1 MQTRRV
7 GKLWSRTPDL
17 SSLEWIVCL
26 TPFLLVPGL
35 FTRSVFSVFS
45 VPKVTVLWL
54 VALVLLA
61 LELGR
66 SVSSGHIRLARRP
79 VDMTVGFLV
88 VAVVT
93 AALFSP
99 HRHMA
104 WSGVG
109 VRWSGAL
116 TYVAY
121 GVILRSFAVAATKD
135 RLPMLTTVV
144 AVGAVPVFGYA
155 LVQVLGLDPLDWP
168 VSLSFGGDV
177 MSTFGNPNFSSAYLA
192 IATPF
197 MLVLALRRRGPR
209 IVRVAGAAAFALALG
224 SIGFL
229 MSLQGQLAALSSLVV
244 VLAVVS
250 DGRRVTGRL
259 VLRVAP
265 YVLAVPLVPLVGTLM
280 GPEVLLGVAVL
291 YAIWASF
298 PEPSSPEA
306 EADGRDASPRRSP
319 LPPFALVLGGG
330 LAAGV
335 SALIVV
341 SLFGPRLSGALGERW
356 EFWRVAMDMFADR
369 PLTGLGLETFGTRF
383 AELRSIEHAEVSPSH
398 LSDSAHSVPF
408 GLLARGGLLVAL
420 AYTVLVIV
428 TGWSAVSAW
437 RRTRG
442 DERLLV
448 AGVIG
453 GWVAFHL
460 QSAVSVDIPALGFA
474 HASFAGVL
482 LSLGWSGSPGRWL
495 LPGNSAW
502 LRLPVVVR
510 GVAGVSAAVLLVATL
525 AGPVLGPFRAD
536 RAHHEAMMAM
546 TRSDGEVIESKL
558 LEAVRHQPYDGILWN
573 LLGEVQASAGDHDL
587 AHRSLTRAAELRP
600 GDPAMAVRA
609 ARSAVGLLVRPGYLA
624 EAIRWYEVAAA
635 SDPYGSSRAEAA
647 DFFSAIGKQDRALEL
662 QRDGSRDG
670 R

>member
-17 SSLEWIVCL
+17 GSLEWMVCL

-35 FTRSVFSVFS
+35 FTRSTFSVFS

-66 SVSSGHIRLARRP
+66 SVSSGHLRLARRP
-79 VDMTVGFLV
+79 VDIVVGLLV
-88 VAVVT
+88 VSVVT
-93 AALFSP
+93 AALLSP
-99 HRHMA
+99 HVHLA

-121 GVILRSFAVAATKD
+121 GVVLRSFAVSATKA
-135 RLPMLTTVV
+135 RLATLTTVV
-144 AVGAVPVFGYA
+144 VVGAVPVFGYA

-209 IVRVAGAAAFALALG
+209 VVRIAGAGAFVLALG
-224 SIGFL
+224 CIGFL
-229 MSLQGQLAALSSLVV
+229 ISLQGQLAALSSLVV
-244 VLAVVS
+244 VLAVVTDS
-250 DGRRVTGRL
+250 GRVTGRA
-259 VLRVAP
+259 VLQVAP
-265 YVLAVPLVPLVGTLM
+265 YVLAVPLVPLVASLV
-280 GPEVLLGVAVL
+280 GPEVLLGVAAL
-291 YAIWASF
+291 YAFWASF
-298 PEPSSPEA
+298 PGPSSPEA
-306 EADGRDASPRRSP
+306 EADGRDSSPRCSP
-319 LPPFALVLGGG
+319 PPRLALILGGG
-330 LAAGV
+330 LVAGV
-335 SALIVV
+335 SALVV
-341 SLFGPRLSGALGERW
+341 VGFFGTRLSGALGERW
-356 EFWRVAMDMFADR
+356 EFWRVALDMFADR

-383 AELRSIEHAEVSPSH
+383 AELRSVEHAAVSPSH

-408 GLLARGGLLVAL
+408 GLLAGGGLLVAV

-428 TGWSAVSAW
+428 VGWAAVSAW

-448 AGVIG
+448 AGVIA

-460 QSAVSVDIPALGFA
+460 QSAVSVDLPALGFA

-482 LSLGWSGSPGRWL
+482 LSLGWSSSPEWWA
-495 LPGNSAW
+495 LPGHSSW
-502 LRLPVVVR
+502 LRLPTAVR
-510 GVAGVSAAVLLVATL
+510 GGAGVLAAALLVAML
-525 AGPVLGPFRAD
+525 AGPVLGPLRAD
-536 RAHHEAMMAM
+536 RAHHEAMVAM
-546 TRSDGEVIESKL
+546 TRSDGEVVESKL
-558 LEAVRHQPYDGILWN
+558 LEAVGHQPYDGLLWN
-573 LLGEVQASAGDHDL
+573 LLGEVQASAGDHYL
-587 AHRSLTRAAELRP
+587 AHRSFARAAELRP

-609 ARSAVGLLVRPGYLA
+609 ARSAVGLLVRPGYLG
-624 EAIRWYEVAAA
+624 EAIRWYESAA
-635 SDPYGSSRAEAA
+635 SSDPLGSSRGEAA
-647 DFFSAIGKQDRALEL
+647 DFFFAIGRSDRALEL
-662 QRDGSRDG
+662 ERGGSRDDG
-670 R
+670 